1 MMAGKKLH
9 TTTNSSGVTYTPLL
23 QLRVM
28 LYEVWTDLIILE
40 DMTVQQIVK
49 LRSRSRSGE
58 GQVKVR

>member
-40 DMTVQQIVK
+40 DMTVQEFK
-49 LRSRSRSGE
+49 LRALKSVFTANSPE
-58 GQVKVR
+58 